1 MAALKRSSSLSKY
14 LDTRK
19 APTRLVGPLERHLL
33 TRPVDTS
40 RRQDVIHPSA
50 LCKADFCVRASY
62 FVMTGHGVPEP
73 TPGLRLQ
80 SIFDE
85 GHSIHH
91 KWQSWL
97 RDMGV
102 LYGRWQCM
110 ECDLVTKDM
119 ALYPG
124 ACGVCGSANLRY
136 AEVALVDAEL
146 MIEGKADGWIKGL
159 GADCMIEI
167 KSIGPG
173 TIRMEAP
180 GLMKDTDLA
189 GAWRNIRRPFPTH
202 VRQGLLYLELARR
215 MEKAGLIDVAPTEI
229 VFLYELKMD
238 QAYKEFTLKADPAVV
253 KDMLDLAYDVAAAVR
268 KGTAPRCSNMTTG
281 PCKSCKPYGEEA
293 A

>member
-1 MAALKRSSSLSKY
+1 
-14 LDTRK
+14 
-19 APTRLVGPLERHLL
+19 
-33 TRPVDTS
+33 
-40 RRQDVIHPSA
+40 
-50 LCKADFCVRASY
+50 
-62 FVMTGHGVPEP
+62 MTGSPSPEP

-85 GHSIHH
+85 GHAIHH
-91 KWQSWL
+91 KWQAWI
-97 RDMGV
+97 REMGS
-102 LYGRWQCM
+102 LYGEWQCQSCGYRWM
-110 ECDLVTKDM
+110 TVSPD
-119 ALYPG
+119 
-124 ACGVCGSANLRY
+124 ACPQPKCGSDLITY
-136 AEVALVDAEL
+136 AEVPLIDDEL
-146 MIEGKADGWIKGL
+146 MIAGKADGWVTGIGNDFML
-159 GADCMIEI
+159 EV

-215 MEKAGLIDVAPTEI
+215 MEKAGLIAKAPGEI

-238 QAYKEFTLKADPAVV
+238 QAYKEFTLKADPDVV

-268 KGTAPRCSNMTTG
+268 KGKAPACSNVIKG
-281 PCKSCKPYGEEA
+281 NCKQCSPFEVA